1 MGKGKEILASIP
13 LSSLSRDGFEQKLMK
28 PSRAEP
34 SAPWFRAEPS
44 PFKGIE
50 SSRAETEPSQSK
62 AIFCTE
68 SAFSLFDRK
77 QEQTL
82 FKDLRH

>member
-1 MGKGKEILASIP
+1 MACVGCVINLGLR
-13 LSSLSRDGFEQKLMK
+13 SRDGFEQKLMK

-77 QEQTL
+77 KVRI
-82 FKDLRH
+82 FSRHVLKFV